1 MQTSLVTGHFHGYA
15 SGQMELTAG
24 TSHKQ
29 RWGQSCTCMSDC
41 CSALTSE
48 LHPLEKMRNPG
59 SSCMLRLLRFLTLR
73 VYASKSRLWYF
84 VFSLFGRKSWFSS
97 EKQSLCFFF
106 LCWFLFGQKARNL
119 RLIIARMMPG
129 HPMKAACNDVSKV
142 RWTTLRASCLKTKRF
157 RNYLYTTVSLFN
169 QLNEKYRKS
178 LPAAHSVIL
187 YLAWLCVSKLAGRN
201 IYFILNTYIEWIVL
215 CAP

>member
-119 RLIIARMMPG
+119 RTDHCKDDAMTYYESSMQWCFQSPLDHSQG
-129 HPMKAACNDVSKV
+129 V
-142 RWTTLRASCLKTKRF
+142 
-157 RNYLYTTVSLFN
+157 LYEDKEI
-169 QLNEKYRKS
+169 Q
-178 LPAAHSVIL
+178 
-187 YLAWLCVSKLAGRN
+187 KL
-201 IYFILNTYIEWIVL
+201 
-215 CAP
+215 